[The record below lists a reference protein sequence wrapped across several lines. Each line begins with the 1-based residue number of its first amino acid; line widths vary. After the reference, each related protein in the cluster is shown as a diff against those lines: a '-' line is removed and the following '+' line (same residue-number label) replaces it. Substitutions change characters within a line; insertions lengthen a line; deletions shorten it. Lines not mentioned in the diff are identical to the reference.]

1 MKLIDRNFDVLNN
14 SNQLET
20 LQIIKNFP
28 VFMGTVNHDNKQ
40 DLTAEMSWVISKK
53 TGMIQLNKLIPLDIL
68 YKNSHES
75 GVIGKLWDDHHSSF
89 CRFIENYKHDQ
100 IIEIGGGN
108 GILANKFHKNNPKV
122 KWTIVDPNSKPIK
135 GSKAKYINKFY
146 NENLDID
153 YRNSTIVHSHTLEH
167 VYEPLKFMDLI
178 SKNIKKN
185 RLIFSVPN
193 IKEMVK
199 RKYTNAINFEH
210 TYFLSEEFTKYFLE
224 YFGFKIEKKEYFL
237 EDHSIFYSATKCK
250 ESIKINLKNYYEEN
264 KKIFLDFKKHNEKIV
279 KELNNIIDK
288 KNSEIYL
295 FGAHIF
301 SQHLITIGLNT
312 NKIKFILDNDKSKT
326 GKRLYGTNLIV
337 KNPKILK
344 NINNPLI
351 ILKAGV
357 YNSEIKKDIL
367 ININSSAKFV

>member
-1 MKLIDRNFDVLNN
+1 MQLILN
-14 SNQLET
+14 
-20 LQIIKNFP
+20 IHI
-28 VFMGTVNHDNKQ
+28 
-40 DLTAEMSWVISKK
+40 
-53 TGMIQLNKLIPLDIL
+53 
-68 YKNSHES
+68 
-75 GVIGKLWDDHHSSF
+75 
-89 CRFIENYKHDQ
+89 
-100 IIEIGGGN
+100 
-108 GILANKFHKNNPKV
+108 
-122 KWTIVDPNSKPIK
+122 
-135 GSKAKYINKFY
+135 FY
-146 NENLDID
+146 
-153 YRNSTIVHSHTLEH
+153 
-167 VYEPLKFMDLI
+167 
-178 SKNIKKN
+178 
-185 RLIFSVPN
+185 
-193 IKEMVK
+193 
-199 RKYTNAINFEH
+199 
-210 TYFLSEEFTKYFLE
+210 EEFTKYFLE

-264 KKIFLDFKKHNEKIV
+264 KKIFLDFKKNNKKIV
-279 KELNNIIDK
+279 KELKNIIDK

-367 ININSSAKFV
+367 KNINLQICMFLKVNI